1 MTVKKKK
8 KERKERSAHKY
19 DFIKI
24 LENNK
29 IRFVFCILSRKVTFF
44 NFNQNQN
51 QKIKKKCSMWYDFT
65 NKIMLIKAATLYLFS
80 AICQKSSNQK
90 EQS

>member
-1 MTVKKKK
+1 MHFKPK
-8 KERKERSAHKY
+8 S
-19 DFIKI
+19 
-24 LENNK
+24 N
-29 IRFVFCILSRKVTFF
+29 FF
-44 NFNQNQN
+44 QLQS
-51 QKIKKKCSMWYDFT
+51 KSKSKDKKKCSMWYDFT